1 MDQTTPA
8 NQIIRRQQRE
18 RRKDANLDRHMRLRF
33 DCHHQKRLQIEAS
46 LHSMLQVLSLT
57 LFETTPIIDLL
68 QAIEPE
74 PDEAENLQM
83 SLFEEISGH

>member
-1 MDQTTPA
+1 VNAVKT
-8 NQIIRRQQRE
+8 QIWIAICAYVLIAII
-18 RRKDANLDRHMRLRF
+18 K
-33 DCHHQKRLQIEAS
+33 KRLQIQAS
-46 LHSMLQVLSLT
+46 LHSILQVLSLT

-74 PDEAENLQM
+74 PDDAENLQM